1 MGLMTRHTNKTTGAR
16 LRVVLRPDVALGP
29 GKAALL
35 EGIQETG
42 SIAAAGRRMKM
53 SYKRAWGLVESLNRD
68 FGTPLVATSKG
79 GKAFGGAALTE
90 TGARVLALYRSM
102 ERRAQEST
110 EDDFHALQGLLPDI
124 SG

>member
-1 MGLMTRHTNKTTGAR
+1 MTRHTNKTTGAR

-35 EGIQETG
+35 QGIQETG

-53 SYKRAWGLVESLNRD
+53 SYKRAWSLIESLNRD
-68 FGTPLVATSKG
+68 FGVPLVSTSKG

-102 ERRAQEST
+102 EQRARDST
-110 EDDFHALQGLLPDI
+110 EDDFRALQSLLPDI
-124 SG
+124 SE